1 MSRSAAPLLAVAAA
15 LVLTACHDVDTK
27 RIPLMPVRIPF
38 ATVGDWHTYGV
49 GGAAMAVSFIRVNGG
64 THGTPAGY
72 PYTGLT
78 ATGFGGVLL
87 VGTFTY
93 SGDPLLTPPAA
104 FDLACPVEARADI
117 RIAPD
122 YKESCARCSTC
133 GSTYDIF
140 QATGMP
146 LSGPAAKLGYGLKSY
161 RVAAG
166 GSSGY
171 LLITY

>member
-27 RIPLMPVRIPF
+27 RIPLMPVGIPF
-38 ATVGDWHTYGV
+38 ATVGDRHTYGV

-78 ATGFGGVLL
+78 ATGGFGGVLL

-93 SGDPLLTPPAA
+93 SGDPLLTLP
-104 FDLACPVEARADI
+104 
-117 RIAPD
+117 
-122 YKESCARCSTC
+122 
-133 GSTYDIF
+133 
-140 QATGMP
+140 P
-146 LSGPAAKLGYGLKSY
+146 LSTLPAPWRPVPTFA
-161 RVAAG
+161 
-166 GSSGY
+166 
-171 LLITY
+171 